1 MSIRSAEEISRGYD
15 FTGKTALVTG
25 GNAGIGK
32 ETARVLALRNCQV
45 IMACRSVDK
54 GERARTEIIESLG
67 EDKGHLLEVMELD
80 LSSLGSVREFV
91 RRFQQRESQ
100 DLHSLRHW
108 IQGGGHRWTV
118 L

>member
-1 MSIRSAEEISRGYD
+1 MSIPSAEEISRGYD

-54 GERARTEIIESLG
+54 GERASTEIIFWRSW
-67 EDKGHLLEVMELD
+67 
-80 LSSLGSVREFV
+80 S
-91 RRFQQRESQ
+91 
-100 DLHSLRHW
+100 W
-108 IQGGGHRWTV
+108 ISARWAPSGNS
-118 L
+118 